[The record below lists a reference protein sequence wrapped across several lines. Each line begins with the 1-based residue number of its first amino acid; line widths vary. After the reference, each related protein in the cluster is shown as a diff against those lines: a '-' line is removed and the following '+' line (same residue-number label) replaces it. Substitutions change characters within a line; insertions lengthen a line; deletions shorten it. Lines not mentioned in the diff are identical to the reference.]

1 MKPGPDPA
9 REDTTKW
16 MSSEAISKEAMKPST
31 SWTEAGSGTLGRLF
45 LEIIK
50 CDDLPNMDTGPSG
63 KTDAFCCIIYE
74 DSIVNTDVVNDEL
87 NPRWMPWSQRAFMVH
102 IQHPSSQV
110 LVGVLDYDSEK
121 GINAHDPIGR
131 VSIDITNFRADTDY
145 LLTFDLHKSVLDDER
160 PVVGKLTVRL
170 RIEYDSYREFV
181 KGALALPPFNYLN
194 LAKKT
199 DFKTS
204 FFVCHGEENLQKLD
218 MDAIQSYRSE
228 LMGYLDVLYY
238 ITQALV
244 TVFLWRGHREVK
256 IAGKKINLPLHSM
269 IAFTM
274 GIFLIDNFNY
284 LPSFWLFSIAWLLL
298 ATNEQRQR
306 NPSPWTGSMTFL
318 QMWYAVLNDK
328 APGYEI
334 ADHENEAAIRRH
346 EAAIKERQEKEVKA
360 VKEAAKRQQKLMAMD
375 EEIDDDVNEDLQTKV
390 GGPGMFN
397 LLAKVLLPLQ
407 HKLGLVC
414 RVLRIISSVV
424 TWNDSFMAFLIVNA
438 CLAVGIVFLF
448 IPWEFIVRW
457 TVRIL
462 IWVTLGPW
470 MKLVDIYYVQK
481 LSEEGE
487 NDAKKFRQLA
497 ATKMKTVNATRRA
510 IMMRRE
516 DVTKLRAMKRYMF
529 GKYVTKVPQFKEY
542 RFPDV
547 PCPESKATPRHF
559 ESQRKITKRT
569 NGQRLEGPMIPT
581 WGDAVDKEDT
591 PTKSDS

>member
-1 MKPGPDPA
+1 VKPGPDPA
-9 REDTTKW
+9 LEDTTRW
-16 MSSEAISKEAMKPST
+16 MSSKAISEEAMKPSK
-31 SWTEAGSGTLGRLF
+31 SWTEAGSGKLGKLF
-45 LEIIK
+45 LEIIQ
-50 CDDLPNMDTGPSG
+50 CDDLPNMDTGPG
-63 KTDAFCCIIYE
+63 NKTDAFCCVIYE
-74 DSIVNTDVVNDEL
+74 DAIVNTDVVSDEL
-87 NPRWMPWSQRAFMVH
+87 SPRWMPWSQRAFLFH

-110 LVGVLDYDSEK
+110 LVGVMDYDSL
-121 GINAHDPIGR
+121 GVNAHDPIGR

-145 LLTFDLHKSVLDDER
+145 LLTFDLHKSVLDNER

-194 LAKKT
+194 LAKHR
-199 DFKTS
+199 DFKTA
-204 FFVCHGEENLQKLD
+204 FFVCHGEENLQRLD

-244 TVFLWRGHREVK
+244 TVILWRNDEVK
-256 IAGKKINLPLHSM
+256 IAGKKISLPFHSM

-274 GIFLIDNFNY
+274 GILLIDNFNY

-318 QMWYAVLNDK
+318 QMWYAVINDK
-328 APGYEI
+328 APGYQI
-334 ADHENEAAIRRH
+334 ADHENEAAVRRH
-346 EAAIKERQEKEVKA
+346 QAAIKKRKEKEA
-360 VKEAAKRQQKLMAMD
+360 EAAKEASKQQAKLMAM
-375 EEIDDDVNEDLQTKV
+375 EEVVDDVNEDLQTKV
-390 GGPGMFN
+390 GGLGISFN

-414 RVLRIISSVV
+414 RVLRIISSVLS
-424 TWNDSFMAFLIVNA
+424 WNDSFVAFIIVNA

-448 IPWEFIVRW
+448 IPWEFFVRW
-457 TVRIL
+457 TIRIL
-462 IWVTLGPW
+462 VWVTLGPW

-481 LSEEGE
+481 LSEEGD

-497 ATKMKTVNATRRA
+497 AAKMKTVNATRRA

-529 GKYVTKVPQFKEY
+529 GKFVTKVPQFKEY

-547 PCPESKATPRHF
+547 PCPESKATPRKL

-569 NGQRLEGPMIPT
+569 NGQRLDGPMIPT
-581 WGDAVDKEDT
+581 WGDAVDKEKIK
-591 PTKSDS
+591 PTK

>member
-1 MKPGPDPA
+1 VKPGPDPA

-16 MSSEAISKEAMKPST
+16 MSSKHISKEATKPSK
-31 SWTEAGSGTLGRLF
+31 SWTEAGSGKLGKLF
-45 LEIIK
+45 LEIIQ
-50 CDDLPNMDTGPSG
+50 CDDLPNLDAGPSG
-63 KTDAFCCIIYE
+63 KTDAFCCVIYE
-74 DSIVNTDVVNDEL
+74 DAIVNTDVIGDEL
-87 NPRWMPWSQRAFMVH
+87 SPRWMPWSQRAFLFH

-110 LVGVLDYDSEK
+110 LVGVFDYDSV

-145 LLTFDLHKSVLDDER
+145 LLTFVLHRSVLDNER
-160 PVVGKLTVRL
+160 LAMGKLTVRL
-170 RIEYDSYREFV
+170 RIEYDSYRGFV
-181 KGALALPPFNYLN
+181 LGGLALPPFNYLN
-194 LAKKT
+194 LAKHA

-204 FFVCHGEENLQKLD
+204 FFVCNGEENLQRLD
-218 MDAIQSYRSE
+218 MEAIQSYRSE
-228 LMGYLDVLYY
+228 LTGYLDVLYY

-244 TVFLWRGHREVK
+244 TVILWRAHTEVK
-256 IAGKKINLPLHSM
+256 IAGKKIRIPIHSL

-274 GIFLIDNFNY
+274 SILLIDNFNY

-318 QMWYAVLNDK
+318 QMWHAVLLDK

-346 EAAIKERQEKEVKA
+346 QAAIEERKEKEVKSA
-360 VKEAAKRQQKLMAMD
+360 KEASMLQEKLMAMD
-375 EEIDDDVNEDLQTKV
+375 EEVDGDVDEDLQTKF
-390 GGPGMFN
+390 GGPGTFN

-407 HKLGLVC
+407 HNLGLVC
-414 RVLRIISSVV
+414 RVLRIISSVM
-424 TWNDSFMAFLIVNA
+424 TWNESFMAFNIVNA
-438 CLAVGIVFLF
+438 CLAAGIVFLF
-448 IPWEFIVRW
+448 IPWEFLVRW
-457 TVRIL
+457 TIRIL

-470 MKLVDIYYVQK
+470 MKLIDIYYVQK
-481 LSEEGE
+481 LSEEGD
-487 NDAKKFRQLA
+487 NHAKKFHELA

-542 RFPDV
+542 RYPDV
-547 PCPESKATPRHF
+547 PCPESKAMPRKF

-569 NGQRLEGPMIPT
+569 NGQRLEGSMIPT
-581 WGDAVDKEDT
+581 WGDAVDKEEIK